1 MKTNMKKYLVNFL
14 SSMLVVFFFASIN
27 VTAQEDNTMDTYIRI
42 YEVIDDYPDFR
53 YEYKYEDGDLKSVT
67 VEGVSEESDR
77 EKLELWLVELKKDQM
92 EMANKTD
99 EEGIYLYTE
108 QEAKPKKGY
117 EQFYENLYENIEYP
131 ESAENKGVEGNI
143 YVRFIVDQNGEILKA
158 SAAEDIETPYG
169 YAVDELKREAV
180 NVIKETSG
188 NWEPAT
194 VNGVPVAE
202 WVVLPVQFNFKID
215 PFLKAPIR

>member
-1 MKTNMKKYLVNFL
+1 MKKYLISSL
-14 SSMLVVFFFASIN
+14 SSLFVLFYFANMN
-27 VTAQEDNTMDTYIRI
+27 VAAQEDNTMNTYIKI
-42 YEVIDDYPDFR
+42 YEVIDDYPDFS
-53 YEYKYEDGDLKSVT
+53 YEYEFEDYELKSVT
-67 VEGVSEESDR
+67 VKGVPDETER

-92 EMANKTD
+92 EMENKTD

-108 QEAKPKKGY
+108 QEAKPKGGY
-117 EQFYENLYENIEYP
+117 EQFYENLYENLKYP
-131 ESAENKGVEGNI
+131 EAAENKGVEGNV
-143 YVRFIVDQNGEILKA
+143 YVRFIVDQNGDILKA

-169 YAVDELKREAV
+169 YAVDELKEEAV
-180 NVIKETSG
+180 EAVKETSG

-215 PFLKAPIR
+215 PTLKAPIR